1 MDKSDTQDYLDGP
14 ATEDIHIRMNKGLKN
29 AVMHQAQKEQRS
41 VTNWIIKTIVDA
53 LDKTE

>member
-29 AVMHQAQKEQRS
+29 AVMRQAQNEQRS

>member
-14 ATEDIHIRMNKGLKN
+14 ATEDIHIRMNKSLKN
-29 AVMHQAQKEQRS
+29 AVMRQAQKEQRS